1 MKLHVTTLHFLS
13 RIIRSEA
20 LVYIFIFFQNSR
32 FMEIIPHNWKDNFQ
46 HHILS
51 NDDMIHTYVNRMTRM
66 NWTTTMTGVT
76 GMTRI
81 TAITGITVITVM
93 ARVIEMT
100 RVTDNKND

>member
-1 MKLHVTTLHFLS
+1 MSHMVTYST
-13 RIIRSEA
+13 
-20 LVYIFIFFQNSR
+20 N
-32 FMEIIPHNWKDNFQ
+32 K
-46 HHILS
+46 ILS

-100 RVTDNKND
+100 RVTDNKNDWDKMTGTTGMTLSIT